1 MAPVPA
7 RWPRSLA
14 QVSARAPRSES
25 VAVVCDRNVRPRS
38 NRGPILRP
46 RNALRDLRHGE
57 DLRQVTGDDE
67 LARAVRID
75 YRTAGLDDKTRQLM
89 DFAVALTRDPAS
101 TGAREIEALRAVG
114 WTDAQILTAT
124 EVIGFFNYYVRM
136 VEALGV
142 EPEPEMTRDP
152 DVWPDP

>member
-1 MAPVPA
+1 MA
-7 RWPRSLA
+7 
-14 QVSARAPRSES
+14 
-25 VAVVCDRNVRPRS
+25 
-38 NRGPILRP
+38 I
-46 RNALRDLRHGE
+46 
-57 DLRQVTGDDE
+57 
-67 LARAVRID
+67 
-75 YRTAGLDDKTRQLM
+75 
-89 DFAVALTRDPAS
+89 TRDPGSSGAS
-101 TGAREIEALRAVG
+101 EIEELREAG